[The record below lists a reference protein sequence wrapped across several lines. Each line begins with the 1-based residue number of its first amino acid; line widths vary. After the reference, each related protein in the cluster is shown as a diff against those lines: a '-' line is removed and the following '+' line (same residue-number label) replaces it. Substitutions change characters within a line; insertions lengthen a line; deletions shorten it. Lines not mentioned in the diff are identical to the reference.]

1 MSTILRDS
9 TRQTITLPTR
19 HPSWCN
25 IGSHQGVLN
34 DLLDGNDEPLDEE
47 EVDRVRKHWAMAGE
61 QYLRAIHMGDDHKSP
76 HNTSECVRDAG
87 GHWDITLEQQPDID
101 DIHGR
106 AGLPFIL
113 FHTMDLGLVGSRCI
127 LTITSGEARVLA
139 AQLTAA
145 ADKIDL
151 T

>member
-25 IGSHQGVLN
+25 IGSHQGVLD

-61 QYLRAIHMGDDHKSP
+61 EHLHAIHSGDDV
-76 HNTSECVRDAG
+76 VRDEG
-87 GHWDITLEQQPDID
+87 GHWDITLEQQL
-101 DIHGR
+101 DIHGH
-106 AGLPFIL
+106 AGLPLIT